1 MPQELKESMRT
12 TSHQVEIINRD
23 RIKRNSGAEKYN
35 IWNER
40 RFELEEKRINE
51 LEDSSRRE
59 LRNRGKKMN
68 TASETCGM
76 HSSVPTYK

>member
-35 IWNER
+35 IWNENFTIGTQKEIWAGR
-40 RFELEEKRINE
+40 
-51 LEDSSRRE
+51 
-59 LRNRGKKMN
+59 KKN
-68 TASETCGM
+68 QWTWR
-76 HSSVPTYK
+76 

>member
-35 IWNER
+35 I
-40 RFELEEKRINE
+40 
-51 LEDSSRRE
+51 
-59 LRNRGKKMN
+59 
-68 TASETCGM
+68 
-76 HSSVPTYK
+76 